1 MLFFISLFWTIVSE
15 PLRFTEYSSN
25 TLEMKFLFTLIISC
39 SSLLAFSQI
48 TSINFLLNHNC
59 ETNLYEVKL
68 KILEGSAMTA
78 GQRSQFNSQISMV
91 IPTGLDFEI
100 VERFNPIKN
109 NQNYEGTEA
118 MNWST
123 FTPVLSPPEQPEND
137 FYSISPQ
144 LSPASFYNN
153 LSEGDEVLLFACKVG
168 EDTEY
173 NPNIRFYDNDN
184 DPAIQSAG
192 SDFRNGFAIGS
203 PSQIYNTNEYKSC
216 ISSNDNQ
223 ELNLNVYPNPF
234 VDQLVIESE
243 LPITSLTLIDLNG
256 MLHYTGSNLNTERL
270 IVVPTNDLVSGIYT
284 LIYNSGKGSKVIKL
298 LKL

>member
-1 MLFFISLFWTIVSE
+1 MKVLFSLI
-15 PLRFTEYSSN
+15 L
-25 TLEMKFLFTLIISC
+25 SC
-39 SSLLAFSQI
+39 ASLMAFSQI
-48 TSINFLLNHNC
+48 TSLNFLLNHNC

-68 KILEGSAMTA
+68 KILEGSAATA
-78 GQRSQFNSQISMV
+78 GERSQFNSQISMV

-100 VERFNPIKN
+100 IELFNPLKN
-109 NQNYEGTEA
+109 NQNYEGTEG

-123 FTPVLSPPEQPEND
+123 FTPVISPPEQSESD
-137 FYSISPQ
+137 FYSIAPQ

-153 LSEGDEVLLFACKVG
+153 LSEGDEVLLFTCEIG

-203 PSQIYNTNEYKSC
+203 PSQLYNTNEYKSC
-216 ISSNDNQ
+216 LSSSVNQ

-243 LPITSLTLIDLNG
+243 LPITSFTINDLNG
-256 MLHYTGSNLNTERL
+256 MLHYSKSNLNSERL
-270 IVVPTNDLVSGIYT
+270 IIPTNDLVSGIYT
-284 LIYNSGKGSKVIKL
+284 LVYNNGKGSKVVKL